1 MSHRSLVLGSSLL
14 TLALAGCDPD
24 PRRPD
29 APDNHSEARLSRF
42 ADCTDMR
49 AFLVE
54 TWTESLVQAYYTTS
68 WGMDVGVA
76 EDGAAD
82 AGDAYAGGGSSRDH
96 STTNNQEAGVDE
108 PDLVKTNG
116 EHLFVA
122 QGDELFI
129 VDAWPP
135 EEASV
140 VTTLPLQGWN
150 TRLFLDGDR
159 LLVLSNTT
167 VEKHAAGEASYQ
179 ERTVLQVVDVSDPQD
194 PVAER
199 EISIEGYL
207 NDARMIDG
215 QVYLVTHDWTWLP
228 WQVWE
233 DFAELAEALPD
244 PYTLPEAALPGAR
257 EIARPHVRA
266 LVQAY
271 VSDLSDEA
279 LLPQVS
285 DGLPGEEAADE
296 DLLTCAEIYRP
307 ETLADPNLTVVT
319 HLDLRDE
326 AGTLGATGVM
336 AVGWNL
342 YASQDHLTLS
352 QTSGSWWSRSDESV
366 VRTHLHRF
374 ALDENGAVY
383 EGSGAIDG
391 WLLNQFSLSEHD
403 GYLRAA
409 TTDVNG
415 WGQRDQQAP
424 PASHVYVLEPT
435 GDSLEVVGHVGDIA
449 PNESIQSARFL
460 GDKGFLVTYEQVD
473 PLFTLDL
480 SDPENPTI
488 VGELKLPGF
497 STYLHPY
504 DNDTLVGVGFAGT
517 WEGEITGMAITLFDV
532 SDFAN
537 PVVADQVLLESDDW
551 SWSQAL
557 YDHHAFTLYNGVLS
571 MPLYTWQW
579 SEDEGEDAFSG
590 LLVLDVDAEAGFSE
604 LGRVEHTDLVA
615 QSACAYGETE
625 SRPCDDEYYW
635 YASMQRSVVIEDQ
648 LYSISNYGVKVNDHR
663 DPSIEVASVLFHP
676 LD

>member
-1 MSHRSLVLGSSLL
+1 MSHRPLVLGSSLL
-14 TLALAGCDPD
+14 TLALAGCDPER
-24 PRRPD
+24 RRPV
-29 APDNHSEARLSRF
+29 APDHHTDARLSRF
-42 ADCTDMR
+42 ADCNDMR
-49 AFLVE
+49 TFLVE
-54 TWTESLVQAYYTTS
+54 AWTESLVQSYYS
-68 WGMDVGVA
+68 WGMGMDMGVA
-76 EDGAAD
+76 EDSVAD
-82 AGDAYAGGGSSRDH
+82 AGTSSGDSSSRDH
-96 STTNNQEAGVDE
+96 SSTNNQEVGVDE

-116 EHLFVA
+116 DHLFVA

-159 LLVLSNTT
+159 LLVLSNDTT
-167 VEKHAAGEASYQ
+167 EEKTDGEWSHQ
-179 ERTVLQVVDVSDPQD
+179 DLTHLQVVDVSDPQH
-194 PVAER
+194 PTVER
-199 EISIEGYL
+199 EISIDGHL

-215 QVYLVTHDWTWLP
+215 HVYLVTHEWTWMP
-228 WQVWE
+228 WQIWE
-233 DFAELAEALPD
+233 DFYDLADALPD
-244 PYTLPEAALPGAR
+244 PYTLPEAAQAGAR
-257 EIARPHVRA
+257 EMARPHVRA

-271 VSDLSDEA
+271 VNSLSDA
-279 LLPQVS
+279 DLLPQMT
-285 DGLPGEEAADE
+285 DGLPGEEADTEA
-296 DLLTCAEIYRP
+296 LLTCGEVYRP
-307 ETLADPNLTVVT
+307 ETLAEPNLSAVT
-319 HLDLRDE
+319 HLNLRDE
-326 AGTLGATGVM
+326 AGTLASTGVM

-352 QTSGSWWSRSDESV
+352 QTSAAWWSLSDTPE

-374 ALDENGAVY
+374 ALDDNGAIY

-409 TTDVNG
+409 TTDVTW
-415 WGQRDQQAP
+415 WGRDADQAP

-435 GDSLEVVGHVGDIA
+435 GSSLDVVGHIGDIA
-449 PNESIQSARFL
+449 PNEAIQSARFL
-460 GDKGFLVTYEQVD
+460 GDKGFMVTYEQVD

-480 SDPENPTI
+480 SDPKDPTI

-517 WEGEITGMAITLFDV
+517 WEGQITGMAITLFDV

-557 YDHHAFTLYNGVLS
+557 YDHHAFTLYDGVLS

-579 SEDEGEDAFSG
+579 SEEDGEEAFSG
-590 LLVLDVDAEAGFSE
+590 LLVLDVDAEEGFSE

-615 QSACAYGETE
+615 QSTCAYGGA
-625 SRPCDDEYYW
+625 SNRPCEDEDHW
-635 YASMQRSVVIEDQ
+635 YASMQRSVVIEDR

-663 DPSIEVASVLFHP
+663 DPAVELGSVIFRP